1 MSVFKQKNT
10 VEVGTPITVV
20 LPVPLHQFRHIQ
32 FDVASA
38 NTLAIATLVS
48 GQTVR
53 VTQSAAATA
62 ETVILDMIDVE
73 SILLTATGGDV
84 DVVTSAYLDQ

>member
-1 MSVFKQKNT
+1 MSVFKQIDT
-10 VEVGTPITVV
+10 VEVGTPVTVTFDT
-20 LPVPLHQFRHIQ
+20 PLHQYRHIQ
-32 FDVASA
+32 IDVASA

-48 GQTVR
+48 GQTIR

-84 DVVTSAYLDQ
+84 DVVTSAYLEQ